1 MYGEVTYKASKS
13 ITIKIDSV
21 SIPPVYSQ
29 KADSP
34 FQNCHRK
41 EPDFVSHSRV
51 DGLLSL
57 QGVRRPLRVEGGAH
71 PDPRLG
77 QRREDDDSM

>member
-1 MYGEVTYKASKS
+1 MIRRFKIVTE
-13 ITIKIDSV
+13 
-21 SIPPVYSQ
+21 
-29 KADSP
+29 
-34 FQNCHRK
+34 K
-41 EPDFVSHSRV
+41 EPGISCPTLV